1 MGGNYSEKY
10 TYEVNYKRNEK
21 ILVLPHNTLRVVDAM
36 FQLEL
41 ETKLYKKIPEFE
53 ENLYRCICRKYKDFN
68 ECYDEDIP
76 QDLLNKYK
84 NNWAYYW
91 DIAPRT
97 DMYQYVKI
105 LANQKFTD
113 RVYVLFADKNASEPE
128 FISDYYDGSIEQLEK
143 YIIDKHITA
152 IILDDID
159 ILKQLHSR
167 KNVNLHNMSFIF
179 SRMGYNYYFDSR
191 LGIPIFSDDAYQINK
206 DVAIEIATVA
216 LYDFS
221 DDVIARANRRKQ

>member
-53 ENLYRCICRKYKDFN
+53 ENLYRCICRKYKDYR
-68 ECYDEDIP
+68 ECYDEEIP
-76 QDLLNKYK
+76 QVLLTKYK
-84 NNWAYYW
+84 NNWGYYW

-97 DMYQYVKI
+97 DMYQYIKMI
-105 LANQKFTD
+105 ANQKFTD
-113 RVYVLFADKNASEPE
+113 RVYVLFSDKSAEEPE

-143 YIIDKHITA
+143 YIIDKSITA
-152 IILDDID
+152 IILDDVD
-159 ILKQLHSR
+159 ILKQLHER

-179 SRMGYNYYFDSR
+179 SRMGYNYYFEPR
-191 LGIPIFSDDAYQINK
+191 LGIPIFKDEAYQINK

-221 DDVIARANRRKQ
+221 DDVIARANRRKK